1 MQWKEVMSVAL
12 NPQNLTSLGD
22 RPEEERRA
30 IAAKGGHA
38 RKAML
43 DKRKNLRLALEELLG
58 ADHNVN
64 GEVKSGA
71 EAISVKLFEK
81 ALNGDVKAFETI
93 RATVG
98 QDPVQ
103 KVMVADV
110 DQATIEEVEAAV
122 MGSDTTASD

>member
-1 MQWKEVMSVAL
+1 MAL

-43 DKRKNLRLALEELLG
+43 DRKKSLRFALEALLSS
-58 ADHNVN
+58 DLVIE
-64 GEVKSGA
+64 GEEKSGA
-71 EAISVKLFEK
+71 EAISLKLFEK
-81 ALNGDVKAFETI
+81 AMNGDVRAFETI
-93 RATVG
+93 RSTVG

-110 DQATIEEVEAAV
+110 DQSTIEEVEAAV
-122 MGSDTTASD
+122 LGTAESEEQ

>member
-1 MQWKEVMSVAL
+1 MAK
-12 NPQNLTSLGD
+12 NPQNLRSLGD
-22 RPEEERRA
+22 RPEEERRE

-43 DKRKNLRLALEELLG
+43 DRKKSLRFALEALLSS
-58 ADHNVN
+58 DLVIE
-64 GEVKSGA
+64 GEEKSGA
-71 EAISVKLFEK
+71 EAISLKLFEK
-81 ALNGDVKAFETI
+81 AMNGDVRAFETI

-122 MGSDTTASD
+122 MGSDQTASD

>member
-1 MQWKEVMSVAL
+1 MAL
-12 NPQNLTSLGD
+12 NPQNLKSLAN
-22 RPEEERRA
+22 RPEEERKA
-30 IAAKGGHA
+30 IAAQGGHA

-43 DKRKNLRLALEELLG
+43 DKRKNLRLALEELLS
-58 ADHNVN
+58 ADHNVD

-81 ALNGDVKAFETI
+81 ALNGDVRAYETI

-122 MGSDTTASD
+122 MGDDTTASD

>member
-1 MQWKEVMSVAL
+1 MAL

-43 DKRKNLRLALEELLG
+43 DRKKSLRFALEALLSS
-58 ADHNVN
+58 DLVID
-64 GEVKSGA
+64 GEEKSGA
-71 EAISVKLFEK
+71 EAISLKLFEK
-81 ALNGDVKAFETI
+81 AMNGDVKAFETI

-122 MGSDTTASD
+122 LGTQDGAESAESEEQ

>member
-1 MQWKEVMSVAL
+1 MAINK
-12 NPQNLTSLGD
+12 QNLRSIGD
-22 RPEEERRA
+22 RSEEDKKR
-30 IAAKGGHA
+30 ITSMGGHA

-43 DKRKNLRLALEELLG
+43 DKRKNLRLALEELLS
-58 ADHNVN
+58 ADHNVD

-81 ALNGDVKAFETI
+81 ALSGDVRAYETI

-110 DQATIEEVEAAV
+110 DQATIDEVEAAV
-122 MGSDTTASD
+122 MGAAETEETK

>member
-1 MQWKEVMSVAL
+1 MAL
-12 NPQNLTSLGD
+12 NPQNLTNLKD
-22 RPEEERRA
+22 RPEEERRE

-38 RKAML
+38 RKAAL
-43 DKRKNLRLALEELLG
+43 DRKKSLRLALEELLTS
-58 ADHNVN
+58 DVKLKN
-64 GEVKSGA
+64 GGTKSGA
-71 EAISVKLFEK
+71 EALAAKLFERG
-81 ALNGDVKAFETI
+81 LNGDVRAFETI
-93 RATVG
+93 RSTVG